1 MGHVP
6 VNAAGARRFD
16 YLPRSMTRAHVP
28 HFPLPPSAVLMIAGA
43 VACFSVLD
51 GIIKTLAVRHPVPL
65 LVWARWGF
73 QVLAMLIWLA
83 PSMGKRMLH
92 TRQLRMQLLRG
103 CLLVGSSLFFMTA
116 LAHLPLADATAL
128 NYTTPTIVIVLA
140 IVFLNERLTVSRMA
154 FVLAGLTGM
163 LMIVQPGAELFKGTS
178 LFALGS
184 AACYAVYQI
193 TTRML
198 AGEDPRV
205 SLFYPALVGTLLMT
219 FVWPWFGSRIDVTWP
234 DVALLAT
241 IGVLGTIGHFLFILA
256 FQRAPASALTPFTY
270 IQVVFATVIG
280 WLVYDDFPD
289 ALTLAGM
296 ALIAGSG
303 LLLTWHER
311 RRALIAAPE
320 PTAVD

>member
-1 MGHVP
+1 MP
-6 VNAAGARRFD
+6 
-16 YLPRSMTRAHVP
+16 RAHV
-28 HFPLPPSAVLMIAGA
+28 HIPPSAVLMIVGA

-51 GIIKTLAVRHPVPL
+51 GTIKSLSVRHPVPL

-73 QVLAMLIWLA
+73 QVLAMLLWLA
-83 PSMGKRMLH
+83 PTMGRRMLH
-92 TRQLRMQLLRG
+92 TRQLPMQLMRG
-103 CLLVGSSLFFMTA
+103 GLLVGSSLFFMTA
-116 LAHLPLADATAL
+116 LSHLPLADATAL

-140 IVFLNERLTVSRMA
+140 IVFLHERLTPTRIA
-154 FVLAGLTGM
+154 FVVAGLAGM
-163 LMIVQPGAELFKGTS
+163 LMIVQPGADIFKGTS

-184 AACYAVYQI
+184 AVCYAVYQI

-205 SLFYPALVGTLLMT
+205 SLFYPALIGTLIMT
-219 FVWPWFGSRIDVTWP
+219 FVWPWFGSRIEVDGT
-234 DVALLAT
+234 DLLLLAAV
-241 IGVLGTIGHFLFILA
+241 GVLGTVGHFLFILA

-270 IQVVFATVIG
+270 IQVVFATLIG
-280 WLVYDDFPD
+280 WLAYGDFPG

-311 RRALIAAPE
+311 RRALINAPE
-320 PTAVD
+320 PTVVD

>member
-1 MGHVP
+1 
-6 VNAAGARRFD
+6 
-16 YLPRSMTRAHVP
+16 MTRAHV
-28 HFPLPPSAVLMIAGA
+28 HIPPSAVLMIAGA
-43 VACFSVLD
+43 VACFSILD
-51 GIIKTLAVRHPVPL
+51 GVIKSLAVRHPVPL

-73 QVLAMLIWLA
+73 QVLAMLLWLA
-83 PSMGKRMLH
+83 PKMGTGMLR

-116 LAHLPLADATAL
+116 LSHMPLADATAL
-128 NYTTPTIVIVLA
+128 NYMTPTIVIVLA
-140 IVFLNERLTVSRMA
+140 IVFLHERLTLPRLA
-154 FVLAGLTGM
+154 FVVAGLAGM
-163 LMIVQPGAELFKGTS
+163 LMIVQPGAELFQGTS

-219 FVWPWFGSRIDVTWP
+219 LVWPWFGSRIDMTMT
-234 DVALLAT
+234 DVAMLAG
-241 IGVLGTIGHFLFILA
+241 IGVLGTIGHFLLILA

-270 IQVVFATVIG
+270 IQVVFATLIG
-280 WLVYDDFPD
+280 WLVYDDFPG

>member
-1 MGHVP
+1 M
-6 VNAAGARRFD
+6 
-16 YLPRSMTRAHVP
+16 SRAHVHIP
-28 HFPLPPSAVLMIAGA
+28 SSAVFMIVGA

-51 GIIKTLAVRHPVPL
+51 GIIKTLSARHPVPL

-73 QVLAMLIWLA
+73 QVLAMLLWLA
-83 PSMGKRMLH
+83 PKMGVGMLR
-92 TRQLRMQLLRG
+92 TRHLRMQLLRG

-116 LAHLPLADATAL
+116 LSHLPLADATAL

-140 IVFLNERLTVSRMA
+140 IVFLNERLTPARLA
-154 FVLAGLTGM
+154 FVVAGLAGM
-163 LMIVQPGAELFKGTS
+163 LMIVQPGAEIFRGAS

-219 FVWPWFGSRIDVTWP
+219 FVWPWFGTRIDVSWT
-234 DVALLAT
+234 DVALLAG

-270 IQVVFATVIG
+270 VQVVFATLIG
-280 WLVYDDFPD
+280 WQVYGYFPG
-289 ALTLAGM
+289 ALTLSGM
-296 ALIAGSG
+296 ALIVGSG

>member
-1 MGHVP
+1 M
-6 VNAAGARRFD
+6 
-16 YLPRSMTRAHVP
+16 SRAHV
-28 HFPLPPSAVLMIAGA
+28 LIPPSAVFMIVGA

-51 GIIKTLAVRHPVPL
+51 GIIKSLSARHPVPL

-73 QVLAMLIWLA
+73 QVLAMLLWLA
-83 PSMGKRMLH
+83 PKMGVGMLR
-92 TRQLRMQLLRG
+92 TRNLRMQLLRG

-116 LAHLPLADATAL
+116 LSRLPLADATAL

-140 IVFLNERLTVSRMA
+140 ILFLNERLTPARLA
-154 FVLAGLTGM
+154 FVVAGLAGM
-163 LMIVQPGAELFKGTS
+163 LMIVQPGAEIFKGAS

-205 SLFYPALVGTLLMT
+205 SLFYPALVGALLMT
-219 FVWPWFGSRIDVTWP
+219 FVWPWFGTRIDVSWM
-234 DVALLAT
+234 DALLLAG
-241 IGVLGTIGHFLFILA
+241 IGVLGTVGHFLFILA

-270 IQVVFATVIG
+270 VQVVFATLIG
-280 WLVYDDFPD
+280 WQVYGYFPG
-289 ALTLAGM
+289 ALTLSGM
-296 ALIAGSG
+296 ALIVGSG

>member
-1 MGHVP
+1 MP
-6 VNAAGARRFD
+6 
-16 YLPRSMTRAHVP
+16 RAHV
-28 HFPLPPSAVLMIAGA
+28 HIPPSAVFMIVGA

-51 GIIKTLAVRHPVPL
+51 GVIKSLSVRHPVPL

-73 QVLAMLIWLA
+73 QVLAMLLWLA
-83 PSMGKRMLH
+83 PKMGAGMLR
-92 TRQLRMQLLRG
+92 TRHLRMQLLRG
-103 CLLVGSSLFFMTA
+103 VLLVGSSLFFMTA
-116 LAHLPLADATAL
+116 LSHLPLADATAL

-140 IVFLNERLTVSRMA
+140 IVFLNERLTPARLA
-154 FVLAGLTGM
+154 FVIAGLAGM
-163 LMIVQPGAELFKGTS
+163 LMIVQPGAEIFKGTS

-184 AACYAVYQI
+184 AGCYALYQI
-193 TTRML
+193 TTRMV
-198 AGEDPRV
+198 AADDPRV
-205 SLFYPALVGTLLMT
+205 SLFYPALIGTLLMT
-219 FVWPWFGSRIDVTWP
+219 FVWPWFGSRIDVAWT
-234 DVALLAT
+234 DVAWLAG
-241 IGVLGTIGHFLFILA
+241 IGVLGTIGHFLLILA

-270 IQVVFATVIG
+270 IQVVFATLIG

-311 RRALIAAPE
+311 RRALISAPE

>member
-1 MGHVP
+1 M
-6 VNAAGARRFD
+6 
-16 YLPRSMTRAHVP
+16 
-28 HFPLPPSAVLMIAGA
+28 
-43 VACFSVLD
+43 
-51 GIIKTLAVRHPVPL
+51 
-65 LVWARWGF
+65 
-73 QVLAMLIWLA
+73 
-83 PSMGKRMLH
+83 
-92 TRQLRMQLLRG
+92 
-103 CLLVGSSLFFMTA
+103 
-116 LAHLPLADATAL
+116 PLADATAL
-128 NYTTPTIVIVLA
+128 NYTTPTIVIILA
-140 IVFLNERLTVSRMA
+140 IVFLNERLTASRMA
-154 FVLAGLTGM
+154 FVVAGLAGM
-163 LMIVQPGAELFKGTS
+163 VMIVQPGAEIFRGTS

-184 AACYAVYQI
+184 ALCYAIYQI

-219 FVWPWFGSRIDVTWP
+219 FVWPWFGSRIDLTWM
-234 DVALLAT
+234 DVALLAG
-241 IGVLGTIGHFLFILA
+241 IGVIGTIGHFLLILA

-270 IQVVFATVIG
+270 VQVVFATLIG
-280 WLVYDDFPD
+280 WLVYNDFPD

>member
-1 MGHVP
+1 
-6 VNAAGARRFD
+6 
-16 YLPRSMTRAHVP
+16 
-28 HFPLPPSAVLMIAGA
+28 

-51 GIIKTLAVRHPVPL
+51 GIIKSLAVRHPVPL

-73 QVLAMLIWLA
+73 QVMAMLIWLA
-83 PSMGKRMLH
+83 PSMGTRMLH

-103 CLLVGSSLFFMTA
+103 CLLVASSLCFMTA
-116 LAHLPLADATAL
+116 LAHMPLADATAL
-128 NYTTPTIVIVLA
+128 NYTTPTIVIILA

-154 FVLAGLTGM
+154 FVIAGLAGM
-163 LMIVQPGAELFKGTS
+163 VMIVQPGAEIFRGTS

-184 AACYAVYQI
+184 ALCYAVYQI

-219 FVWPWFGSRIDVTWP
+219 FVWPWFGSRIDLTWM
-234 DVALLAT
+234 DVVLLAG
-241 IGVLGTIGHFLFILA
+241 IGVIGTVGHFLLILA

-270 IQVVFATVIG
+270 IQVVFATLIG
-280 WLVYDDFPD
+280 WLAYNDFPD

>member
-1 MGHVP
+1 M
-6 VNAAGARRFD
+6 
-16 YLPRSMTRAHVP
+16 SRAHVHIP
-28 HFPLPPSAVLMIAGA
+28 SSAVFMIVGA

-51 GIIKTLAVRHPVPL
+51 GIIKTLSARYPVPL

-73 QVLAMLIWLA
+73 QVLAMLLWLA
-83 PSMGKRMLH
+83 PKMGVGMLR
-92 TRQLRMQLLRG
+92 TRHLRMQLLRG

-116 LAHLPLADATAL
+116 LSHLPLADATAL
-128 NYTTPTIVIVLA
+128 NYTTPTIVIV
-140 IVFLNERLTVSRMA
+140 
-154 FVLAGLTGM
+154 
-163 LMIVQPGAELFKGTS
+163 QPGAEIFRGAS

-219 FVWPWFGSRIDVTWP
+219 FVWPWFGTRIDVSWT
-234 DVALLAT
+234 DVALLAG

-270 IQVVFATVIG
+270 VQVVFATLIG
-280 WLVYDDFPD
+280 WQVYGYFPG
-289 ALTLAGM
+289 ALTLSGM
-296 ALIAGSG
+296 ALIVGSG